1 VQNRAPHEEL
11 EEERVIDAAGIQQ
24 LELKAWQIRRE
35 IVTMFGHDKFHHFG
49 GALSCADIVAA
60 LYFHKMNYSP
70 ANWESPERDRFI
82 MSKGHAVPAQYVA
95 LAALE
100 IIEKS
105 ELPRLKQLG
114 SCLQGHPDMRKTPG
128 IEAPTGSLG
137 MGLSFA
143 NGMALAARLDE
154 LKFNIY
160 LLLGDGEI
168 QEGQVWEAAMN
179 TSHQRL
185 TNLCVIIDRNGFQS
199 QGKVEELKGV
209 EPLVDKWQAF
219 GWETFRV
226 NGHDMGALCAA
237 LERFDGTNL
246 KPFAIIA
253 DTVKGKGVS
262 FMENTFTYHNARISK
277 EELQGALAELD
288 ARIEALQK

>member
-1 VQNRAPHEEL
+1 
-11 EEERVIDAAGIQQ
+11 VIEASRIRQ

-35 IVTMFGHDKFHHFG
+35 IVIMFGHGKFHHFG

-60 LYFHKMNYSP
+60 LYFYKMNYSK
-70 ANWESPERDRFI
+70 ANWESQDRDRFI
-82 MSKGHAVPAQYVA
+82 MSKGHSVPAQYVA
-95 LAALE
+95 LAALG
-100 IIEKS
+100 IIDKS
-105 ELPRLKQLG
+105 ELPKLKQLG

-143 NGMALAARLDE
+143 NGMAMAARLDG
-154 LKFNIY
+154 LKFNLY

-179 TSHQRL
+179 TSHQDL
-185 TNLCVIIDRNGFQS
+185 ANICVIIDRNEFQS
-199 QGKVEELKGV
+199 QGKVEDLKGV
-209 EPLVDKWQAF
+209 EPLVEKWQAF
-219 GWETFRV
+219 GWEAFRV
-226 NGHDMGALCAA
+226 NGHDIGQLCSV
-237 LERFDGTNL
+237 LERFDGTNG

-262 FMENTFTYHNARISK
+262 FMENTFKYHNASISAEEHKKALAEVEARI
-277 EELQGALAELD
+277 EELQ
-288 ARIEALQK
+288 K

>member
-1 VQNRAPHEEL
+1 
-11 EEERVIDAAGIQQ
+11 VIEASRIRQ

-35 IVTMFGHDKFHHFG
+35 IVIMFGHGKFHHFG

-60 LYFHKMNYSP
+60 LYFYKMNYSK
-70 ANWESPERDRFI
+70 ANWKSPDRDRFI
-82 MSKGHAVPAQYVA
+82 MSKGHSVPAQYVA
-95 LAALE
+95 LAGLG
-100 IIEKS
+100 IIDKS

-143 NGMALAARLDE
+143 NGMAMAARFDD
-154 LKFNIY
+154 LKFNLY
-160 LLLGDGEI
+160 LVLGDGEI

-179 TSHQRL
+179 TSHQGL
-185 TNLCVIIDRNGFQS
+185 TNICVIIDRNEFQS
-199 QGKVEELKGV
+199 QGKVEDLKGV
-209 EPLVDKWQAF
+209 EPLVEKWQAF
-219 GWETFRV
+219 GWEAFRV
-226 NGHDMGALCAA
+226 DGHDVGALCAV
-237 LERFDGTNL
+237 LDRFDGSNG

-262 FMENTFTYHNARISK
+262 FMENTFKYHNASISL
-277 EELQGALAELD
+277 EEHQKALAEVD
-288 ARIEALQK
+288 ARIEELQK